1 MIQTLFIK
9 RLGFYMGL
17 SLFVPISFATM
28 QTTPYLAMHV
38 QPKYAKLK
46 VMPYANAHAPK
57 GGILSQ
63 SSLGT
68 FDNLNSMNGKGS
80 STEGV
85 NYLFDSLMDRS
96 LDEPRV
102 MYPLLAEK
110 VSYDPDH
117 LQSVIF
123 YLNPQARF
131 NNGQAVTAE
140 DVKFTFDTYQSK
152 ANLGFQMY
160 LSDLAK
166 TEVLSKH
173 QVKFIFKSKNNVE
186 MPLIVAS
193 LPIYSKLDWRNKDF
207 SRVTLQP
214 IVGSGPYII
223 DRIDA
228 GRSISYKRSP
238 NYWGKDLPVNK
249 GRYNFDRL
257 KYVYYRNLDVSFEGF
272 KSRQFNLYEEK
283 NIRNWVTAYNF
294 PAVKSGWV
302 KQYKARLGTPLDI
315 QSLVFNTRRAP
326 LNDIYLRQA
335 LTYAYDFEWQNKAL
349 FFNQNRRLQSYF
361 DNTDLAAI
369 GRPSTAEL
377 NVLKPHLSQ
386 FNPVMRQG
394 ILADWRYPVSDGSG
408 FNRQNLLTA
417 QQILKNAGYLIRKGQ
432 LYDRTGQAIRIE
444 LLMQQENPQRELMP
458 FVRNLKRLGIQV
470 QLRQVDVPQYME
482 RIRHQDFDMMVL
494 KLPQTLTP
502 GKEQAQFW
510 GSAAADEAG
519 NYNYSG
525 IKHPAIDQM
534 IAKIVA
540 AKTRD
545 EVVLYTRVL
554 DRLLRAGYYQILT
567 YGKPER
573 WFAYWDIYRQPQV
586 KPKLSVGWEYW
597 WVDAEKAK
605 KLDQSMRKSELK

>member
-1 MIQTLFIK
+1 MIRSILYK
-9 RLGFYMGL
+9 KL
-17 SLFVPISFATM
+17 SLFYGLSFFTQIVCAAV

-38 QPKYAKLK
+38 QPKYAKLQ
-46 VMPYANAHAPK
+46 VMPYANPQAPK
-57 GGILSQ
+57 GGVLSQ

-85 NYLFDSLMDRS
+85 NYLFDTLMDRS

-117 LQSVIF
+117 LKYVIF
-123 YLNPQARF
+123 HLNPKARF
-131 NNGQAVTAE
+131 NNGQPLTAE
-140 DVKFTFDTYQSK
+140 DVKFTFDTYQTK
-152 ANLGFQMY
+152 ANLGLQMY
-160 LSDLAK
+160 LSDLAR
-166 TEVLSKH
+166 TQVLSKH
-173 QVKFIFKSKNNVE
+173 RVKFIFKSDNNVE

-193 LPIYSKLDWRNKDF
+193 LPIYSKQDWINRDF

-214 IVGSGPYII
+214 IVGSGPYVI

-238 NYWGKDLPVNK
+238 HYWAKDLAVNK

-272 KSRQFNLYEEK
+272 KSRQFTLYEDK
-283 NIRNWVTAYNF
+283 NIRNWMTAYHF
-294 PAVKSGWV
+294 PAVQSGLI
-302 KQYKARLGTPLDI
+302 KKYKAHLHTPLDI

-326 LNDIYLRQA
+326 LNDIHLRQA

-361 DNTDLAAI
+361 DNTDLAAK

-377 NVLKPHLSQ
+377 SVLKPYMTQL
-386 FNPVMRQG
+386 NPIMRQG
-394 ILADWRYPVSDGSG
+394 VLQDWHYPVSDASG
-408 FNRQNLLTA
+408 FNRRNLLTA
-417 QQILKNAGYLIRKGQ
+417 QKLLKDAGYQIRKNQ
-432 LYDRTGQAIRIE
+432 LYDRQGKLVQIE
-444 LLMQQENPQRELMP
+444 LLMQQENQPRELMP
-458 FVRNLKRLGIQV
+458 FVRNLNRLGIQV
-470 QLRQVDVPQYME
+470 NLRQVDVPQYME
-482 RIRHQDFDMMVL
+482 RIRRHDFDMMVFNM
-494 KLPQTLTP
+494 PQTLTP

-510 GSAAADEAG
+510 GSVAADEAN

-525 IKHPAIDQM
+525 IKNPVIDRM
-534 IAKIVA
+534 IEKIIA
-540 AKTRD
+540 AKSRE

-573 WFAYWDIYRQPQV
+573 WFAYWNIYQQPV
-586 KPKLSVGWEYW
+586 IKPKLSVGWEYW

-605 KLDQSMRKSELK
+605 KLHQSVQKH

>member
-1 MIQTLFIK
+1 MNSLLCTK
-9 RLGFYMGL
+9 RLSLLYGL
-17 SLFVPISFATM
+17 SLFAPLSFAAM

-38 QPKYAKLK
+38 QPKYAQLK
-46 VMPYANAHAPK
+46 AMPYVNPNAPK
-57 GGILSQ
+57 GGMLSQ

-117 LQSVIF
+117 LQTVTF
-123 YLNPQARF
+123 HLNPKARF
-131 NNGQAVTAE
+131 NNGQPLTAE
-140 DVKFTFDTYQSK
+140 DVKFTFDTYQTK

-160 LSDLAK
+160 LSDLAR
-166 TEVLSKH
+166 TEVLSRY
-173 QVKFIFKSKNNVE
+173 QVKFIFKYKNNVE

-193 LPIYSKLDWRNKDF
+193 LPIYSKLDWKNKDF

-214 IVGSGPYII
+214 IVGSGPYMVE
-223 DRIDA
+223 RIDA
-228 GRSISYKRSP
+228 GRSITYKRSP
-238 NYWGKDLPVNK
+238 NYWAKDLPVNK

-283 NIRNWVTAYNF
+283 NIRNWVTSYNF
-294 PAVKSGWV
+294 PAVKSGLV
-302 KQYKARLGTPLDI
+302 KKYKARLATPLDI
-315 QSLVFNTRRAP
+315 QSLVFNIRRAP
-326 LNDIYLRQA
+326 LNDIRLRQA

-349 FFNQNRRLQSYF
+349 FFNQNQRLQSYF
-361 DNTDLAAI
+361 DNTDLAAK
-369 GRPSTAEL
+369 GRPSAAEL
-377 NVLKPHLSQ
+377 NILKPYLAQ
-386 FNPVMRQG
+386 LNPLMRQG
-394 ILADWRYPVSDGSG
+394 VLTDWRYPVSDGSG
-408 FNRQNLLTA
+408 FNRNNLLIA
-417 QQILKNAGYLIRKGQ
+417 QKILKDAGYVIRDGK
-432 LYDRTGQAIRIE
+432 LYDRTGKAIQIE

-470 QLRQVDVPQYME
+470 NLRQVDVPQYME
-482 RIRHQDFDMMVL
+482 RIRRQDFDMMVL

-510 GSAAADEAG
+510 GSAAADESG

-525 IKHPAIDQM
+525 IKNPVIDQM
-534 IAKIVA
+534 IENIVM
-540 AKTRD
+540 AKTRE

-573 WFAYWDIYRQPQV
+573 WFAYWDIYQQPAV

-597 WVDAEKAK
+597 WVDTDKAK
-605 KLDQSMRKSELK
+605 KQEQSIQKH

>member
-1 MIQTLFIK
+1 MTSLLCIK
-9 RLGFYMGL
+9 RLSLCYGL
-17 SLFVPISFATM
+17 SLFAPLSFAAIH
-28 QTTPYLAMHV
+28 TTPYLAMHV
-38 QPKYAKLK
+38 QPKYAQLK
-46 VMPYANAHAPK
+46 AMPYANPNAPK
-57 GGILSQ
+57 GGVLSQ

-117 LQSVIF
+117 LQSIIF
-123 YLNPQARF
+123 HLNPKARF
-131 NNGQAVTAE
+131 NNGQPLTAE
-140 DVKFTFDTYQSK
+140 DVKFTFDTYQTK

-160 LSDLAK
+160 LSDLAR
-166 TEVLSKH
+166 TEVLSRH
-173 QVKFIFKSKNNVE
+173 QVKFIFKSRHNVE

-193 LPIYSKLDWRNKDF
+193 LPIYSKLDWKNKDF
-207 SRVTLQP
+207 SRVTLHP
-214 IVGSGPYII
+214 IVGSGPYMVE
-223 DRIDA
+223 RIDA
-228 GRSISYKRSP
+228 GRSITYKRSP
-238 NYWGKDLPVNK
+238 NYWAKDLAVNK

-257 KYVYYRNLDVSFEGF
+257 KYVYYRNLEVSFEGF

-283 NIRNWVTAYNF
+283 NIRNWVTSYHF
-294 PAVKSGWV
+294 PAAKAGLVK
-302 KQYKARLGTPLDI
+302 KYKARLATPLDI
-315 QSLVFNTRRAP
+315 QSLVFNIRRAP
-326 LNDIYLRQA
+326 LNDIHLRQA

-349 FFNQNRRLQSYF
+349 FFNQNQRLQSYF
-361 DNTDLAAI
+361 DNTDLAAT
-369 GRPSTAEL
+369 GRPSAAEL
-377 NVLKPHLSQ
+377 KVLQPYLAQ
-386 FNPVMRQG
+386 LNPLMQQG
-394 ILADWRYPVSDGSG
+394 VLADWRYPVSDASG
-408 FNRQNLLTA
+408 FNRNNLLIA
-417 QQILKNAGYLIRKGQ
+417 QKLLKAAGYVIRDGK
-432 LYDRTGQAIRIE
+432 LYDRTGKAIQIE

-470 QLRQVDVPQYME
+470 NLRQVDVPQYME
-482 RIRHQDFDMMVL
+482 RIRRQDFDMMVL

-525 IKHPAIDQM
+525 IKNPVIDQM
-534 IAKIVA
+534 IEKIVR
-540 AKTRD
+540 AKTRE

-573 WFAYWDIYRQPQV
+573 WFAYWDIYQQPSV

-597 WVDAEKAK
+597 WVDADQTK
-605 KLDQSMRKSELK
+605 KQGQSIQKH

>member
-1 MIQTLFIK
+1 MNSLLCTK
-9 RLGFYMGL
+9 RLSLLYGL
-17 SLFVPISFATM
+17 SLFAPLSFAAM

-38 QPKYAKLK
+38 QPKYAQLK
-46 VMPYANAHAPK
+46 AMPYANPNALK
-57 GGILSQ
+57 GGMLSQ

-102 MYPLLAEK
+102 MYPLLAEQ

-117 LQSVIF
+117 LQTVTF
-123 YLNPQARF
+123 HLNPKARF
-131 NNGQAVTAE
+131 NNGQPLTAE
-140 DVKFTFDTYQSK
+140 DVKFTFDTYQTK

-160 LSDLAK
+160 LSDLAR
-166 TEVLSKH
+166 TEVLSRY

-193 LPIYSKLDWRNKDF
+193 LPIYSKLDWKNKDF

-214 IVGSGPYII
+214 IVGSGPYMVE
-223 DRIDA
+223 RIDA
-228 GRSISYKRSP
+228 GRSITYKRSP
-238 NYWGKDLPVNK
+238 NYWAKDLPVNK
-249 GRYNFDRL
+249 GRYNFDRV

-283 NIRNWVTAYNF
+283 NIRNWVTSYHF
-294 PAVKSGWV
+294 PAAKAGLVK
-302 KQYKARLGTPLDI
+302 KYKAHLATPLDI
-315 QSLVFNTRRAP
+315 QSLVFNIRRAP
-326 LNDIYLRQA
+326 LNDIRLRQA

-349 FFNQNRRLQSYF
+349 FFNQNQRLQSYF
-361 DNTDLAAI
+361 DNTDLAAK
-369 GRPSTAEL
+369 GRPSAAEL
-377 NVLKPHLSQ
+377 NILKPYLAQ
-386 FNPVMRQG
+386 LNPLMRQG
-394 ILADWRYPVSDGSG
+394 VLTDWRYPVSDGSG
-408 FNRQNLLTA
+408 FNRNNLLIA
-417 QQILKNAGYLIRKGQ
+417 QKILNDAGYVIRDGK
-432 LYDRTGQAIRIE
+432 LYDRTGKAIQIE
-444 LLMQQENPQRELMP
+444 LLMQQDNPQRELMP

-470 QLRQVDVPQYME
+470 NLRQVDVPQYME
-482 RIRHQDFDMMVL
+482 RIRRQDFDMMVL

-510 GSAAADEAG
+510 GSAAADESG

-525 IKHPAIDQM
+525 IKNPVIDQM
-534 IAKIVA
+534 IENIVM
-540 AKTRD
+540 AKTRE

-573 WFAYWDIYRQPQV
+573 WFAYWDIYQQPSV

-597 WVDAEKAK
+597 WVDTDKAK
-605 KLDQSMRKSELK
+605 KQEQSIQKH

>member
-1 MIQTLFIK
+1 MYSLLCIK
-9 RLGFYMGL
+9 RLSLCYGL
-17 SLFVPISFATM
+17 SLFAPHSFAAIH
-28 QTTPYLAMHV
+28 TTPYLAMHV
-38 QPKYAKLK
+38 QPKYAQLK
-46 VMPYANAHAPK
+46 AMPYANPNAPK
-57 GGILSQ
+57 GGVLSQ

-117 LQSVIF
+117 LQSITF
-123 YLNPQARF
+123 HLNPKARF
-131 NNGQAVTAE
+131 NNGQPLTAE
-140 DVKFTFDTYQSK
+140 DVKFTFDTYQTK

-160 LSDLAK
+160 LSDLAR
-166 TEVLSKH
+166 TEVLSGH
-173 QVKFIFKSKNNVE
+173 QVKFIFKSKHNVE

-193 LPIYSKLDWRNKDF
+193 LPIYSKLDWKNKDF
-207 SRVTLQP
+207 SRVTLHP
-214 IVGSGPYII
+214 IVGSGPYMVE
-223 DRIDA
+223 RIDA
-228 GRSISYKRSP
+228 GRSITYKRSP
-238 NYWGKDLPVNK
+238 NYWAKDLPVNK

-257 KYVYYRNLDVSFEGF
+257 KYVYYRNLEVSFEGF

-283 NIRNWVTAYNF
+283 NIRNWVTSYGF
-294 PAVKSGWV
+294 PAAKAGLVK
-302 KQYKARLGTPLDI
+302 KYKARLATPLDI
-315 QSLVFNTRRAP
+315 QSLVFNIRRKP
-326 LNDIYLRQA
+326 LNDIHLRQA

-349 FFNQNRRLQSYF
+349 FFNQNQRLQSYF
-361 DNTDLAAI
+361 DNTDLAAT
-369 GRPSTAEL
+369 GRPSVAEL
-377 NVLKPHLSQ
+377 NILKPYLAQ
-386 FNPVMRQG
+386 LNPLMQQG
-394 ILADWRYPVSDGSG
+394 VLADWRYPVSDASG
-408 FNRQNLLTA
+408 FNRNNLLIA
-417 QQILKNAGYLIRKGQ
+417 QKLLKAAGYVIRDGK
-432 LYDRTGQAIRIE
+432 LYDRTGKAIQIE

-470 QLRQVDVPQYME
+470 NLRQVDVPQYME
-482 RIRHQDFDMMVL
+482 RIRRQDFDMMVL

-525 IKHPAIDQM
+525 IKNPVIDQM
-534 IAKIVA
+534 IEKIVR
-540 AKTRD
+540 AKTRE

-573 WFAYWDIYRQPQV
+573 WFAYWDIYQQPSV

-597 WVDAEKAK
+597 WVDA
-605 KLDQSMRKSELK
+605 DQARKQGQSVQKH

>member
-1 MIQTLFIK
+1 MNSLLCIK
-9 RLGFYMGL
+9 RLSLCYGL
-17 SLFVPISFATM
+17 SLFAPLSFAVIH
-28 QTTPYLAMHV
+28 TTSYLAMHV
-38 QPKYAKLK
+38 QPKYAQLK
-46 VMPYANAHAPK
+46 AMPYANPNAPK
-57 GGILSQ
+57 GGVLSQ

-117 LQSVIF
+117 LQSITF
-123 YLNPQARF
+123 HLNPKARF
-131 NNGQAVTAE
+131 NNGQPLTAE
-140 DVKFTFDTYQSK
+140 DVKFTFDTYQTK

-160 LSDLAK
+160 LSDLAR
-166 TEVLSKH
+166 TEVLSRH
-173 QVKFIFKSKNNVE
+173 QVKFIFKSKHNVE

-193 LPIYSKLDWRNKDF
+193 LPIYSKLDWKNKDF
-207 SRVTLQP
+207 SRVTLHP
-214 IVGSGPYII
+214 IVGSGPYMVE
-223 DRIDA
+223 RIDA
-228 GRSISYKRSP
+228 GRSITYKRSP
-238 NYWGKDLPVNK
+238 NYWAKDLPVNK

-257 KYVYYRNLDVSFEGF
+257 KYVYYRNLEVSFEGF

-283 NIRNWVTAYNF
+283 NIRNWVTSYHF
-294 PAVKSGWV
+294 PAAKAGLVKR
-302 KQYKARLGTPLDI
+302 YKARLATPLDI
-315 QSLVFNTRRAP
+315 QSLVFNIRRKP
-326 LNDIYLRQA
+326 LNDIHLRQA

-349 FFNQNRRLQSYF
+349 FFNQNQRLQSYF
-361 DNTDLAAI
+361 DNTDLAAT
-369 GRPSTAEL
+369 GRPSAAEL
-377 NVLKPHLSQ
+377 KVLQPYLVQ
-386 FNPVMRQG
+386 LNPLMQQG
-394 ILADWRYPVSDGSG
+394 VLADWRYPVSDASG
-408 FNRQNLLTA
+408 FNRNNLLIA
-417 QQILKNAGYLIRKGQ
+417 QKLLKAAGYVIRDGK
-432 LYDRTGQAIRIE
+432 LYDRTGKAIQIE
-444 LLMQQENPQRELMP
+444 LLMQQENPQRELIP

-470 QLRQVDVPQYME
+470 NLRQVDVPQYME
-482 RIRHQDFDMMVL
+482 RIRRQDFDMMVL

-525 IKHPAIDQM
+525 IKNPVIDQM
-534 IAKIVA
+534 IEKIVR
-540 AKTRD
+540 AKTRE

-573 WFAYWDIYRQPQV
+573 WFAYWDIYQQPSV

-597 WVDAEKAK
+597 WVDADQAK
-605 KLDQSMRKSELK
+605 KQGQSVQKH

>member
-1 MIQTLFIK
+1 M
-9 RLGFYMGL
+9 YGL
-17 SLFVPISFATM
+17 SLFAPLSFAAM

-38 QPKYAKLK
+38 QPKYAQLK
-46 VMPYANAHAPK
+46 AMPYANPSAPK
-57 GGILSQ
+57 GGMLSQ

-110 VSYDPDH
+110 VSYDPVH
-117 LQSVIF
+117 LQTVTF
-123 YLNPQARF
+123 HLNPKARF
-131 NNGQAVTAE
+131 NNGQPLTAE
-140 DVKFTFDTYQSK
+140 DVKFTFDTYQTK

-160 LSDLAK
+160 LSDLAR
-166 TEVLSKH
+166 TEVLSRH

-193 LPIYSKLDWRNKDF
+193 LPIYSKLDWKNKDF

-214 IVGSGPYII
+214 IVGSGPYMVE
-223 DRIDA
+223 RIDA
-228 GRSISYKRSP
+228 GRSITYKRSL
-238 NYWGKDLPVNK
+238 NYWAKDLPVNK

-283 NIRNWVTAYNF
+283 NIRNWVTSYHF
-294 PAVKSGWV
+294 PAAKAGLVK
-302 KQYKARLGTPLDI
+302 KYKAHLVTPLDI
-315 QSLVFNTRRAP
+315 QSLVFNIRRAP
-326 LNDIYLRQA
+326 LNDIRLRQA

-349 FFNQNRRLQSYF
+349 FFNQNQRLQSYF
-361 DNTDLAAI
+361 DNTDLAAK
-369 GRPSTAEL
+369 GRPSAAEL
-377 NVLKPHLSQ
+377 NILKPYLAQ
-386 FNPVMRQG
+386 LNPLMRQG
-394 ILADWRYPVSDGSG
+394 VLTDWRYPVSDGSG
-408 FNRQNLLTA
+408 FNRNNLLIA
-417 QQILKNAGYLIRKGQ
+417 QKILKDAGYVIRDGK
-432 LYDRTGQAIRIE
+432 LYDRTGKAIQIE

-470 QLRQVDVPQYME
+470 NLRQVDVPQYME
-482 RIRHQDFDMMVL
+482 RIRRQDFDMMVL

-510 GSAAADEAG
+510 GSAAADESG

-525 IKHPAIDQM
+525 IKNPVIDQM
-534 IAKIVA
+534 IENIVM
-540 AKTRD
+540 AKTRE

-573 WFAYWDIYRQPQV
+573 WFAYWDIYQQPAV

-597 WVDAEKAK
+597 WVDTDKAK
-605 KLDQSMRKSELK
+605 KQEQSIQKH

>member
-1 MIQTLFIK
+1 MTSLLCIK
-9 RLGFYMGL
+9 RLSLCYGL
-17 SLFVPISFATM
+17 SLFAPLSFAAIH
-28 QTTPYLAMHV
+28 TTPYLAMHV
-38 QPKYAKLK
+38 QPKYAQLK
-46 VMPYANAHAPK
+46 AMPYANPNAPK
-57 GGILSQ
+57 GGVLSQ

-117 LQSVIF
+117 LQSITF
-123 YLNPQARF
+123 HLNPKARF
-131 NNGQAVTAE
+131 NNGQPLTAE
-140 DVKFTFDTYQSK
+140 DVKFTFDTYQTK

-160 LSDLAK
+160 LSDLAR
-166 TEVLSKH
+166 TEVLSRH
-173 QVKFIFKSKNNVE
+173 QVKFIFKSKHNVE

-193 LPIYSKLDWRNKDF
+193 LPIYSKQDWKNKDF
-207 SRVTLQP
+207 SRVTLHP
-214 IVGSGPYII
+214 IVGSGPYMLE
-223 DRIDA
+223 RIDA
-228 GRSISYKRSP
+228 GRSITYKRSP
-238 NYWGKDLPVNK
+238 NYWAKDLPVNQ

-257 KYVYYRNLDVSFEGF
+257 KYVYYRNLEVSFEGF

-283 NIRNWVTAYNF
+283 NIRNWVTSYHF
-294 PAVKSGWV
+294 PAAKAGLVK
-302 KQYKARLGTPLDI
+302 KYKARLATPLDI
-315 QSLVFNTRRAP
+315 QSLVFNIRRKP
-326 LNDIYLRQA
+326 LNDIHLRQA

-349 FFNQNRRLQSYF
+349 FFNQNQRLQSYF
-361 DNTDLAAI
+361 DNTDLAAT
-369 GRPSTAEL
+369 GRPSAAEL
-377 NVLKPHLSQ
+377 NILKPYLAQ
-386 FNPVMRQG
+386 LNPLMQQG
-394 ILADWRYPVSDGSG
+394 VLADWRYPVSDASG
-408 FNRQNLLTA
+408 FNRNNLLIA
-417 QQILKNAGYLIRKGQ
+417 QKLLKAAGYVIRDGK
-432 LYDRTGQAIRIE
+432 LYDRTGKAIQIE

-470 QLRQVDVPQYME
+470 NLRQVDVPQYME
-482 RIRHQDFDMMVL
+482 RIRRQDFDMMVL

-525 IKHPAIDQM
+525 IKNPVIDQM
-534 IAKIVA
+534 IEKIVR
-540 AKTRD
+540 AKTRE

-573 WFAYWDIYRQPQV
+573 WFAYWDIYQQPSV

-597 WVDAEKAK
+597 WVDADQAK
-605 KLDQSMRKSELK
+605 QQGLSIQKH

>member
-1 MIQTLFIK
+1 MIHLRLIK
-9 RLGFYMGL
+9 RLSLYAGL
-17 SLFVPISFATM
+17 SLFAQSSFAAM
-28 QTTPYLAMHV
+28 QSTPYLAMHV
-38 QPKYAKLK
+38 QPKYTQLK
-46 VMPYANAHAPK
+46 VMPYANANAPK
-57 GGILSQ
+57 GGTLSQ

-110 VSYDPDH
+110 VSYDPDQ
-117 LQSVIF
+117 LQSVTF
-123 YLNPQARF
+123 HLNPQARF
-131 NNGQAVTAE
+131 NNGQPVTAE
-140 DVKFTFDTYQSK
+140 DVKFTFDTYQTK

-166 TEVLSKH
+166 TEVLAKH
-173 QVKFIFKSKNNVE
+173 QIKFIFKSKNNVE

-193 LPIYSKLDWRNKDF
+193 LPIYSKLDWKNKDF
-207 SRVTLQP
+207 GRVTLQP
-214 IVGSGPYII
+214 IAGSGPYVVE
-223 DRIDA
+223 RIDA
-228 GRSISYKRSP
+228 GRSITYKRSP

-294 PAVKSGWV
+294 PAAKSGLV
-302 KQYKARLGTPLDI
+302 KKYKAQLGTPLDI
-315 QSLVFNTRRAP
+315 QSLVFNIRRAP

-361 DNTDLAAI
+361 DNTDLAAT

-377 NVLKPHLSQ
+377 NVLKPYLAQ

-394 ILADWRYPVSDGSG
+394 VLADWRYPVSDGSG

-417 QQILKNAGYLIRKGQ
+417 QHILKDAGYLIRNGQ
-432 LYDRTGQAIRIE
+432 LYDRTGKAIRIE

-525 IKHPAIDQM
+525 IKNPVIDQM

-540 AKTRD
+540 AKTRE

-573 WFAYWDIYRQPQV
+573 WFAYWDIYRQPSV

-597 WVDAEKAK
+597 WVDTDKAK
-605 KLDQSMRKSELK
+605 KQEQSIQKH

>member
-1 MIQTLFIK
+1 MNSLLCTK
-9 RLGFYMGL
+9 RLSLFYGL
-17 SLFVPISFATM
+17 SLFAPLSFAAM

-38 QPKYAKLK
+38 QPKYAQLK
-46 VMPYANAHAPK
+46 AMPYANPNAPE
-57 GGILSQ
+57 GGMLSQ

-110 VSYDPDH
+110 VSYDPVH
-117 LQSVIF
+117 LQTVTF
-123 YLNPQARF
+123 HLNPKARF
-131 NNGQAVTAE
+131 NNGQPLTAE
-140 DVKFTFDTYQSK
+140 DVKFTFDTYQTK

-160 LSDLAK
+160 LSDLAR
-166 TEVLSKH
+166 TEVLSRH

-193 LPIYSKLDWRNKDF
+193 LPIYSKLDWKNKDF

-214 IVGSGPYII
+214 IVGSGPYLVE
-223 DRIDA
+223 RIDA
-228 GRSISYKRSP
+228 GRSITYKRSP
-238 NYWGKDLPVNK
+238 NYWAKDLPVNK

-283 NIRNWVTAYNF
+283 NIRNWVTSYHF
-294 PAVKSGWV
+294 PAAKAGLVK
-302 KQYKARLGTPLDI
+302 KYKARLATPLDI
-315 QSLVFNTRRAP
+315 QSLVFNIRRAP
-326 LNDIYLRQA
+326 LNDIRLRQA

-349 FFNQNRRLQSYF
+349 FFNQNQRLQSYF
-361 DNTDLAAI
+361 DNTDLAAT
-369 GRPSTAEL
+369 GRPSAAEL
-377 NVLKPHLSQ
+377 NILKPYLAQ
-386 FNPVMRQG
+386 LNPLMRQG
-394 ILADWRYPVSDGSG
+394 VLNDWRYPVSDGSG
-408 FNRQNLLTA
+408 FNRNNLLMA
-417 QQILKNAGYLIRKGQ
+417 QKILKDVGYVIRDGK
-432 LYDRTGQAIRIE
+432 LYDRTGKAIQIE

-470 QLRQVDVPQYME
+470 NLRQVDVPQYME
-482 RIRHQDFDMMVL
+482 RIRRQDFDMMVL

-510 GSAAADEAG
+510 GSAAADESG

-525 IKHPAIDQM
+525 IKNPVIDQM
-534 IAKIVA
+534 IENIVM
-540 AKTRD
+540 AKTRE

-573 WFAYWDIYRQPQV
+573 WFAYWDIYQQPSV

-597 WVDAEKAK
+597 WVDTDKAK
-605 KLDQSMRKSELK
+605 KQEQSIQKH

>member
-1 MIQTLFIK
+1 MNSLLCIK
-9 RLGFYMGL
+9 RLSLCYGL
-17 SLFVPISFATM
+17 SLFAPLSFAVIH
-28 QTTPYLAMHV
+28 TTPYLAMHV
-38 QPKYAKLK
+38 QPKYAQLK
-46 VMPYANAHAPK
+46 AMPYANPNAPK
-57 GGILSQ
+57 GGVLSQ

-117 LQSVIF
+117 LQSITF
-123 YLNPQARF
+123 HLNPKARF
-131 NNGQAVTAE
+131 NNGQPLTAE
-140 DVKFTFDTYQSK
+140 DVKFTFDIYQTK

-160 LSDLAK
+160 LSDLAR
-166 TEVLSKH
+166 TEVLSRH
-173 QVKFIFKSKNNVE
+173 QVKFIFKSKHNVE
-186 MPLIVAS
+186 MPLVVAS
-193 LPIYSKLDWRNKDF
+193 LPIYSKLDWKNKDF
-207 SRVTLQP
+207 SRVTLHP
-214 IVGSGPYII
+214 IVGSGPYMLE
-223 DRIDA
+223 RIDA
-228 GRSISYKRSP
+228 GRSITYKRSP
-238 NYWGKDLPVNK
+238 NYWAKDLPVNK

-257 KYVYYRNLDVSFEGF
+257 KYVYYRNLEVSFEGF

-283 NIRNWVTAYNF
+283 NIRNWVTSYHF
-294 PAVKSGWV
+294 PAAKAGLVK
-302 KQYKARLGTPLDI
+302 KYKARLATPLDI
-315 QSLVFNTRRAP
+315 QSLVFNIRRKP
-326 LNDIYLRQA
+326 LNDIHLRQA

-349 FFNQNRRLQSYF
+349 FFNQNQRLQSYF
-361 DNTDLAAI
+361 DNTDLAAT
-369 GRPSTAEL
+369 GYPSVAEL
-377 NVLKPHLSQ
+377 KVLQPYLAQ
-386 FNPVMRQG
+386 LNPLMQQG
-394 ILADWRYPVSDGSG
+394 VLADWRYPVSDASG
-408 FNRQNLLTA
+408 FNRNNLLIA
-417 QQILKNAGYLIRKGQ
+417 QKLLKAAGYVIRDGK
-432 LYDRTGQAIRIE
+432 LYDRTGKAIQIE

-470 QLRQVDVPQYME
+470 NLRQVDVPQYME
-482 RIRHQDFDMMVL
+482 RIRRQDFDMMVL

-525 IKHPAIDQM
+525 IKNPVIDQM
-534 IAKIVA
+534 IEKIVR
-540 AKTRD
+540 AKTRE

-573 WFAYWDIYRQPQV
+573 WSAYWDIYQQPSV

-597 WVDAEKAK
+597 WVDADQAK
-605 KLDQSMRKSELK
+605 KQGQSVQKH

>member
-1 MIQTLFIK
+1 MTSLLCTK
-9 RLGFYMGL
+9 RLSLCYGL
-17 SLFVPISFATM
+17 SLFAPLSFAAIH
-28 QTTPYLAMHV
+28 TTPYLAMHV
-38 QPKYAKLK
+38 QPKYAQLK
-46 VMPYANAHAPK
+46 AMPYANPNAPK
-57 GGILSQ
+57 GGVLSQ

-102 MYPLLAEK
+102 MYPLLAEQ

-117 LQSVIF
+117 LQSITF
-123 YLNPQARF
+123 HLNPKARF
-131 NNGQAVTAE
+131 NNGQPLTAE
-140 DVKFTFDTYQSK
+140 DVKFTFDTYQTK

-160 LSDLAK
+160 LSDLAR
-166 TEVLSKH
+166 TEVLSRH
-173 QVKFIFKSKNNVE
+173 QVKFISKSKHNVE

-193 LPIYSKLDWRNKDF
+193 LPIYSRLDWKNKDF
-207 SRVTLQP
+207 SRVTLHP
-214 IVGSGPYII
+214 IVGSGPYMVE
-223 DRIDA
+223 RIDA
-228 GRSISYKRSP
+228 GRSITYKRNP
-238 NYWGKDLPVNK
+238 NYWAKDLPVNQ

-257 KYVYYRNLDVSFEGF
+257 KYVYYRNLEVSFEGF

-283 NIRNWVTAYNF
+283 NIRNWVTSYHF
-294 PAVKSGWV
+294 PAAKAGLVK
-302 KQYKARLGTPLDI
+302 KYKVRLATPLDI
-315 QSLVFNTRRAP
+315 QSLVFNIRRKP
-326 LNDIYLRQA
+326 LNDIHLRQA

-349 FFNQNRRLQSYF
+349 FFNQNQRLQSYF
-361 DNTDLAAI
+361 DNTDLAAT
-369 GRPSTAEL
+369 GRPSAAEL
-377 NVLKPHLSQ
+377 NILKSYLAQ
-386 FNPVMRQG
+386 LNPLMQQG
-394 ILADWRYPVSDGSG
+394 VLADWRYPVSDASG
-408 FNRQNLLTA
+408 FNRKNLLIA
-417 QQILKNAGYLIRKGQ
+417 QKLLKAGGYVIRDGK
-432 LYDRTGQAIRIE
+432 LYDRTGKAIQIE

-470 QLRQVDVPQYME
+470 NLRQVDVPQYME
-482 RIRHQDFDMMVL
+482 RIRRQDFDMMVL

-525 IKHPAIDQM
+525 IKNPVIDQM
-534 IAKIVA
+534 IEKIVR
-540 AKTRD
+540 AKTRE

-573 WFAYWDIYRQPQV
+573 WFAYWDIYQQPSV

-597 WVDAEKAK
+597 WVDAEKA
-605 KLDQSMRKSELK
+605 RKQGLSIQKH

>member
-1 MIQTLFIK
+1 MIHLRLIK
-9 RLGFYMGL
+9 RLSLYAGL
-17 SLFVPISFATM
+17 SLFAQSSFAAM

-38 QPKYAKLK
+38 QPKYAQLK
-46 VMPYANAHAPK
+46 VMPYANANAPK
-57 GGILSQ
+57 GGTLSQ

-110 VSYDPDH
+110 VSYDPDQ
-117 LQSVIF
+117 LQSVTF
-123 YLNPQARF
+123 HLNPQARF
-131 NNGQAVTAE
+131 NNGQPVTAE
-140 DVKFTFDTYQSK
+140 DVKFTFDTYQTK

-173 QVKFIFKSKNNVE
+173 QIKFIFKSKNNVE

-193 LPIYSKLDWRNKDF
+193 LPIYSKLDWKNKDF
-207 SRVTLQP
+207 GHVTLQP
-214 IVGSGPYII
+214 IVGSGPYVV

-228 GRSISYKRSP
+228 GRSITYKRSP

-294 PAVKSGWV
+294 PAAKSGLV
-302 KQYKARLGTPLDI
+302 KKYQAQLGTPLDI
-315 QSLVFNTRRAP
+315 QSLVFNIRRAP

-361 DNTDLAAI
+361 DNTDLAAT
-369 GRPSTAEL
+369 GRPSAAEL
-377 NVLKPHLSQ
+377 NLLKPYLAQ

-394 ILADWRYPVSDGSG
+394 VLADWRYPVSDGSG
-408 FNRQNLLTA
+408 FNRQNLLNA
-417 QQILKNAGYLIRKGQ
+417 QQILKDAGYLIRNGQ
-432 LYDRTGQAIRIE
+432 LYDRTGKAIRIE

-510 GSAAADEAG
+510 GSTAADEAG

-525 IKHPAIDQM
+525 IKNPAIDQM

-540 AKTRD
+540 AKTRE

-573 WFAYWDIYRQPQV
+573 WFAYWDIYQQPSV

-597 WVDAEKAK
+597 WVDTDKAK
-605 KLDQSMRKSELK
+605 KLDQSVQKH

>member
-1 MIQTLFIK
+1 MNSLLCIK
-9 RLGFYMGL
+9 RLSLCYGL
-17 SLFVPISFATM
+17 SLFAPLSFAAIH
-28 QTTPYLAMHV
+28 TTPYLAMHV
-38 QPKYAKLK
+38 QPKYAQLK
-46 VMPYANAHAPK
+46 AMPYANPNAPK
-57 GGILSQ
+57 GGVLSQ

-117 LQSVIF
+117 LQSITF
-123 YLNPQARF
+123 HLNPKARF
-131 NNGQAVTAE
+131 NNGQPLTAE
-140 DVKFTFDTYQSK
+140 DVKFTFDTYQTK

-160 LSDLAK
+160 LSDLAR
-166 TEVLSKH
+166 TEVLSRH
-173 QVKFIFKSKNNVE
+173 QVKFIFKSRHNVE

-193 LPIYSKLDWRNKDF
+193 LPIYSKLDWKNKDF
-207 SRVTLQP
+207 SRVTLHP
-214 IVGSGPYII
+214 IVGSGPYMVE
-223 DRIDA
+223 RIDA
-228 GRSISYKRSP
+228 GRSITYKRNP
-238 NYWGKDLPVNK
+238 NYWAKDLAVNK

-257 KYVYYRNLDVSFEGF
+257 KYVYYRNLEVSFEGF

-283 NIRNWVTAYNF
+283 NIRNWVTSYDF
-294 PAVKSGWV
+294 PAAKAGLVK
-302 KQYKARLGTPLDI
+302 KYKARLATPLDI
-315 QSLVFNTRRAP
+315 QSLVFNIRRAP
-326 LNDIYLRQA
+326 LNDIHLRQA

-349 FFNQNRRLQSYF
+349 FFNQNQRLQSYF
-361 DNTDLAAI
+361 DNTDLAATD
-369 GRPSTAEL
+369 RPSAAEL
-377 NVLKPHLSQ
+377 KVLQPYLAQ
-386 FNPVMRQG
+386 LNPLMQQG
-394 ILADWRYPVSDGSG
+394 LLADWHYPVSDASG
-408 FNRQNLLTA
+408 FNRNNLLIA
-417 QQILKNAGYLIRKGQ
+417 QKLLKAAGYVIRDGK
-432 LYDRTGQAIRIE
+432 LYDRTGKAIQIE

-470 QLRQVDVPQYME
+470 NLRQVDVPQYME
-482 RIRHQDFDMMVL
+482 RIRRQDFDMMVL

-525 IKHPAIDQM
+525 IKNPVIDQM
-534 IAKIVA
+534 IEKIVR
-540 AKTRD
+540 AKTRE

-573 WFAYWDIYRQPQV
+573 WFAYWDIYQQPSV

-597 WVDAEKAK
+597 WVDADQAK
-605 KLDQSMRKSELK
+605 KQGQSVQKH

>member
-1 MIQTLFIK
+1 MNSLLCIK
-9 RLGFYMGL
+9 RLSLCYGL
-17 SLFVPISFATM
+17 SLFAPLSFGAIH
-28 QTTPYLAMHV
+28 TTPYLAMHV
-38 QPKYAKLK
+38 QPKYAQLK
-46 VMPYANAHAPK
+46 TMPYANPNAPK
-57 GGILSQ
+57 GGVLSQ

-102 MYPLLAEK
+102 MYPLLAEQ

-117 LQSVIF
+117 LQSITF
-123 YLNPQARF
+123 HLNPKARF
-131 NNGQAVTAE
+131 NNGQPLTAE
-140 DVKFTFDTYQSK
+140 DVKFTFDTYQTK

-160 LSDLAK
+160 LSDLAR
-166 TEVLSKH
+166 TEVLSRH
-173 QVKFIFKSKNNVE
+173 QVKFIFKSKHNVE

-193 LPIYSKLDWRNKDF
+193 LPIYSKLDWKNKDF
-207 SRVTLQP
+207 SRVTLHP
-214 IVGSGPYII
+214 IVGSGPYMVE
-223 DRIDA
+223 RIDA
-228 GRSISYKRSP
+228 GRSITYKRSP
-238 NYWGKDLPVNK
+238 NYWAKDLPVNK

-257 KYVYYRNLDVSFEGF
+257 KYVYYRNLEVSFEGF

-283 NIRNWVTAYNF
+283 NIRNWVTSYHF
-294 PAVKSGWV
+294 PAAKAGLVK
-302 KQYKARLGTPLDI
+302 KYKARLATPLDI
-315 QSLVFNTRRAP
+315 QSLVFNIRRKP
-326 LNDIYLRQA
+326 LNDIHLRQA

-349 FFNQNRRLQSYF
+349 FFNQNQRLQSYF
-361 DNTDLAAI
+361 DNTDLAAT
-369 GRPSTAEL
+369 GLPSAAEL
-377 NVLKPHLSQ
+377 NILKPYLAQ
-386 FNPVMRQG
+386 LNPLMQQG
-394 ILADWRYPVSDGSG
+394 VLADWRYPISDASG
-408 FNRQNLLTA
+408 FNRNNLLIA
-417 QQILKNAGYLIRKGQ
+417 QKLLKAAGYVIRDGK
-432 LYDRTGQAIRIE
+432 LYDRTGKAIQIE

-470 QLRQVDVPQYME
+470 NLRQVDVPQYME
-482 RIRHQDFDMMVL
+482 RIRRQDFDMMVL

-525 IKHPAIDQM
+525 IKNPVIDQM
-534 IAKIVA
+534 IEKIVR
-540 AKTRD
+540 AKTRE

-573 WFAYWDIYRQPQV
+573 WFAYWDIYQQPSV

-597 WVDAEKAK
+597 WVDADQAK
-605 KLDQSMRKSELK
+605 KQGQSVQKY

>member
-1 MIQTLFIK
+1 MNLLLCIK
-9 RLGFYMGL
+9 RLSLWYGL
-17 SLFVPISFATM
+17 SLFTPLSFAAIH
-28 QTTPYLAMHV
+28 TTPYLAMHV
-38 QPKYAKLK
+38 QPKYAQLK
-46 VMPYANAHAPK
+46 AMPYANPNAPK
-57 GGILSQ
+57 GGVLSQ

-117 LQSVIF
+117 LQSITF
-123 YLNPQARF
+123 HLNPKARF
-131 NNGQAVTAE
+131 NNGQPLTAE
-140 DVKFTFDTYQSK
+140 DVKFTFDTYQTK

-160 LSDLAK
+160 LSDLAR
-166 TEVLSKH
+166 TEVLSRH
-173 QVKFIFKSKNNVE
+173 QVKFIFKSKHNVE

-193 LPIYSKLDWRNKDF
+193 LPIYSKQDWKNKDF

-214 IVGSGPYII
+214 IVGSGPYMVE
-223 DRIDA
+223 RIDA
-228 GRSISYKRSP
+228 GRSITYKRSP
-238 NYWGKDLPVNK
+238 NYWAKDLPVNQ

-257 KYVYYRNLDVSFEGF
+257 KYVYYRNLEVSFEGF

-283 NIRNWVTAYNF
+283 NIRNWVTSYHF
-294 PAVKSGWV
+294 PAAKAGLVK
-302 KQYKARLGTPLDI
+302 KYKARLATPLDI
-315 QSLVFNTRRAP
+315 QSLVFNIRRAP
-326 LNDIYLRQA
+326 LNDIHLRQA

-349 FFNQNRRLQSYF
+349 FFNQNQRLQSYF
-361 DNTDLAAI
+361 DNTDLAAT
-369 GRPSTAEL
+369 GRPSAAEL
-377 NVLKPHLSQ
+377 KVLQPYLAQ
-386 FNPVMRQG
+386 LNPLMQQG
-394 ILADWRYPVSDGSG
+394 VLADWRYPVSDASG
-408 FNRQNLLTA
+408 FNRNNLLIA
-417 QQILKNAGYLIRKGQ
+417 QKLLKAAGYVIRDGK
-432 LYDRTGQAIRIE
+432 LYDRTDKAIQIE

-470 QLRQVDVPQYME
+470 NLRQVDVPQYME
-482 RIRHQDFDMMVL
+482 RIRRQDFDMMVL

-525 IKHPAIDQM
+525 IKNPVIDQM
-534 IAKIVA
+534 IEKIVR
-540 AKTRD
+540 AKTRE

-573 WFAYWDIYRQPQV
+573 WFAYWDIYQQPSV

-597 WVDAEKAK
+597 WVDADQAK
-605 KLDQSMRKSELK
+605 KQGLSVQKH

>member
-1 MIQTLFIK
+1 
-9 RLGFYMGL
+9 
-17 SLFVPISFATM
+17 
-28 QTTPYLAMHV
+28 MHV
-38 QPKYAKLK
+38 QPKYAQLK
-46 VMPYANAHAPK
+46 AMPYANPNAPK
-57 GGILSQ
+57 GGVLSQ

-117 LQSVIF
+117 LQSITF
-123 YLNPQARF
+123 HLNPKARF
-131 NNGQAVTAE
+131 NNGQPLTAE
-140 DVKFTFDTYQSK
+140 DVKFTFDTYQTK

-160 LSDLAK
+160 LSDLAR
-166 TEVLSKH
+166 TEVLSRH
-173 QVKFIFKSKNNVE
+173 QVKFIFKSKHNVE

-193 LPIYSKLDWRNKDF
+193 LPIYSKLDWKNKDF
-207 SRVTLQP
+207 SRVTLHP
-214 IVGSGPYII
+214 IVGSGPYMLE
-223 DRIDA
+223 RIDA
-228 GRSISYKRSP
+228 GRSITYKRSP
-238 NYWGKDLPVNK
+238 DYWAKDLAVNK

-257 KYVYYRNLDVSFEGF
+257 KYVYYRNLEVSFEGF

-283 NIRNWVTAYNF
+283 NIRNWVTSYHF
-294 PAVKSGWV
+294 PAAKAGLVK
-302 KQYKARLGTPLDI
+302 KYKARLATPLDI
-315 QSLVFNTRRAP
+315 QSLVFNIRRAP
-326 LNDIYLRQA
+326 LNDIHLRQA

-349 FFNQNRRLQSYF
+349 FFNQNQRLQSYF
-361 DNTDLAAI
+361 DNTDLAAT
-369 GRPSTAEL
+369 GRPSAAEL
-377 NVLKPHLSQ
+377 NILKPYLAQ
-386 FNPVMRQG
+386 LNPLMQQG
-394 ILADWRYPVSDGSG
+394 VLADWRYPVSDASG
-408 FNRQNLLTA
+408 FNRNNLLIA
-417 QQILKNAGYLIRKGQ
+417 QKLLKAAGYVIRDGK
-432 LYDRTGQAIRIE
+432 LYDRTGKAIQIE

-470 QLRQVDVPQYME
+470 NLRQVDVPQYME
-482 RIRHQDFDMMVL
+482 RIRRQDFDMMVL

-525 IKHPAIDQM
+525 IKNPVIDQM
-534 IAKIVA
+534 IEKIVR
-540 AKTRD
+540 AKTRE

-573 WFAYWDIYRQPQV
+573 WFAYWDIYQQPSV

-597 WVDAEKAK
+597 WVDADQAK
-605 KLDQSMRKSELK
+605 KLGQSVQKH

>member
-1 MIQTLFIK
+1 M
-9 RLGFYMGL
+9 YGL
-17 SLFVPISFATM
+17 SLFAPLSFAAM

-38 QPKYAKLK
+38 QPKYAQLK
-46 VMPYANAHAPK
+46 AMPYANPNALK
-57 GGILSQ
+57 GGMLSQ

-102 MYPLLAEK
+102 MYPLLAEQ

-117 LQSVIF
+117 LQTVTF
-123 YLNPQARF
+123 HLNPKARF
-131 NNGQAVTAE
+131 NNGQPLTAE
-140 DVKFTFDTYQSK
+140 DVKFTFDTYQTK

-160 LSDLAK
+160 LSDLAR
-166 TEVLSKH
+166 TEVLSRY

-193 LPIYSKLDWRNKDF
+193 LPIYSKLDWKNKDF

-214 IVGSGPYII
+214 IVGSGPYMVE
-223 DRIDA
+223 RIDA
-228 GRSISYKRSP
+228 GRSITYKRSP
-238 NYWGKDLPVNK
+238 NYWAKDLPVNK
-249 GRYNFDRL
+249 GRYNFDRV

-283 NIRNWVTAYNF
+283 NIRNWVTSYHF
-294 PAVKSGWV
+294 PAAKAGLVK
-302 KQYKARLGTPLDI
+302 KYKAHLATPLDI
-315 QSLVFNTRRAP
+315 QSLVFNIRRAP
-326 LNDIYLRQA
+326 LNDIRLRQA

-349 FFNQNRRLQSYF
+349 FFNQNQRLQSYF
-361 DNTDLAAI
+361 DNTDLAAK
-369 GRPSTAEL
+369 GRPSAAEL
-377 NVLKPHLSQ
+377 NILKPYLAQ
-386 FNPVMRQG
+386 LNPLMRQG
-394 ILADWRYPVSDGSG
+394 VLTDWRYPVSDGSG
-408 FNRQNLLTA
+408 FNRNNLLIA
-417 QQILKNAGYLIRKGQ
+417 QKILNDAGYVIRDGK
-432 LYDRTGQAIRIE
+432 LYDRTGKAIQIE
-444 LLMQQENPQRELMP
+444 LLMQQDNPQRELMP

-470 QLRQVDVPQYME
+470 NLRQVDVPQYME
-482 RIRHQDFDMMVL
+482 RIRRQDFDMMVL

-510 GSAAADEAG
+510 GSAAADESG

-525 IKHPAIDQM
+525 IKNPVIDQM
-534 IAKIVA
+534 IENIVM
-540 AKTRD
+540 AKTRE

-573 WFAYWDIYRQPQV
+573 WFAYWDIYQQPSV

-597 WVDAEKAK
+597 WVDTDKAK
-605 KLDQSMRKSELK
+605 KQEQSIQKH

>member
-1 MIQTLFIK
+1 MNSLLCIK
-9 RLGFYMGL
+9 RLSLCYGL
-17 SLFVPISFATM
+17 SLFAPLSFGAIH
-28 QTTPYLAMHV
+28 TTPYLAMHV
-38 QPKYAKLK
+38 QPKYAHLK
-46 VMPYANAHAPK
+46 AMPYANPNAPK
-57 GGILSQ
+57 GGVLSQ

-117 LQSVIF
+117 LQSITF
-123 YLNPQARF
+123 HLNPKARF
-131 NNGQAVTAE
+131 NNGQPLTAE

-160 LSDLAK
+160 LSDLAR
-166 TEVLSKH
+166 TEVLSRH
-173 QVKFIFKSKNNVE
+173 QVKFIFKSKHNVE

-193 LPIYSKLDWRNKDF
+193 LPIYSQLDWKNKDF
-207 SRVTLQP
+207 SRVTLHP
-214 IVGSGPYII
+214 IVGSGPYMVE
-223 DRIDA
+223 RIDA
-228 GRSISYKRSP
+228 GRSITYKRSP
-238 NYWGKDLPVNK
+238 NYWAKDLPVNK

-257 KYVYYRNLDVSFEGF
+257 KYVYYRNLEVSFEGF

-283 NIRNWVTAYNF
+283 NIRNWVTSYHF
-294 PAVKSGWV
+294 PAAKAGLVK
-302 KQYKARLGTPLDI
+302 KYKARLATPLDI
-315 QSLVFNTRRAP
+315 QSLVFNIRRKP
-326 LNDIYLRQA
+326 LNDIHLRQA

-349 FFNQNRRLQSYF
+349 FFNQNQRLQSYF
-361 DNTDLAAI
+361 DNTDLAAT
-369 GRPSTAEL
+369 GRPSAAEL
-377 NVLKPHLSQ
+377 KVLQPYLAQ
-386 FNPVMRQG
+386 LNPLMQQG
-394 ILADWRYPVSDGSG
+394 VLADWRYPVSDASG
-408 FNRQNLLTA
+408 FNRNNLLIA
-417 QQILKNAGYLIRKGQ
+417 QKLLKAAGYVIRDGK
-432 LYDRTGQAIRIE
+432 LYDRTGKAIQIE

-470 QLRQVDVPQYME
+470 NLRQVDVPQYME
-482 RIRHQDFDMMVL
+482 RIRRQDFDMMVL

-525 IKHPAIDQM
+525 IKNPVIDQM
-534 IAKIVA
+534 IEKIVR
-540 AKTRD
+540 AKTRE

-573 WFAYWDIYRQPQV
+573 WFAYWDIYQQPSV

-597 WVDAEKAK
+597 WVDADQAK
-605 KLDQSMRKSELK
+605 KQGQSVQKH

>member
-1 MIQTLFIK
+1 MNSLLCIK
-9 RLGFYMGL
+9 RLSLCYGL
-17 SLFVPISFATM
+17 SLFAPLSFAVIH
-28 QTTPYLAMHV
+28 TTSYLAMHV
-38 QPKYAKLK
+38 QPKYAQLK
-46 VMPYANAHAPK
+46 AMPYANPNAPK
-57 GGILSQ
+57 GGVLSQ

-117 LQSVIF
+117 LQSITF
-123 YLNPQARF
+123 HLNPKARF
-131 NNGQAVTAE
+131 NNGQPLTAE

-160 LSDLAK
+160 LSDLAR
-166 TEVLSKH
+166 TEVLSRH
-173 QVKFIFKSKNNVE
+173 QVKFIFKSRHNVE

-193 LPIYSKLDWRNKDF
+193 LPIYSKLDWKNKDF
-207 SRVTLQP
+207 SRVTLHP
-214 IVGSGPYII
+214 IVGSGPYMVE
-223 DRIDA
+223 RIDA
-228 GRSISYKRSP
+228 GRSITYKRSP
-238 NYWGKDLPVNK
+238 NYWAKDLPVNK

-257 KYVYYRNLDVSFEGF
+257 KYVYYRNLEVSFEGF

-283 NIRNWVTAYNF
+283 NIRNWVTSYHF
-294 PAVKSGWV
+294 PAAKAGLVKR
-302 KQYKARLGTPLDI
+302 YKARLATPLDI
-315 QSLVFNTRRAP
+315 QSLVFNIRRKP
-326 LNDIYLRQA
+326 LNDIHLRQA

-349 FFNQNRRLQSYF
+349 FFNQNQRLQSYF
-361 DNTDLAAI
+361 DNTDLAAT
-369 GRPSTAEL
+369 GRPSAAEL
-377 NVLKPHLSQ
+377 KVLQPYLVQ
-386 FNPVMRQG
+386 LNPLMQQG
-394 ILADWRYPVSDGSG
+394 VLADWRYPVSDASG
-408 FNRQNLLTA
+408 FNRNNLLIA
-417 QQILKNAGYLIRKGQ
+417 QKLLKAAGYVIRDGK
-432 LYDRTGQAIRIE
+432 LYDRTGKAIQIE

-470 QLRQVDVPQYME
+470 NLRQVDVPQYME
-482 RIRHQDFDMMVL
+482 RIRRQDFDMMVL

-525 IKHPAIDQM
+525 IKNPVIDQM
-534 IAKIVA
+534 IEKIVR
-540 AKTRD
+540 AKTRE

-573 WFAYWDIYRQPQV
+573 WFAYWDIYQQPSV

-597 WVDAEKAK
+597 WVDADQAK
-605 KLDQSMRKSELK
+605 KQGQSVQKH

>member
-1 MIQTLFIK
+1 MNLLLCIK
-9 RLGFYMGL
+9 RLSLCYGL
-17 SLFVPISFATM
+17 SLFAPLSFAAIH
-28 QTTPYLAMHV
+28 TTPYLAMHV
-38 QPKYAKLK
+38 QPKYAQLK
-46 VMPYANAHAPK
+46 AMPYANPNAPK
-57 GGILSQ
+57 GGVLSQ

-117 LQSVIF
+117 LQSITF
-123 YLNPQARF
+123 HLNPKARF
-131 NNGQAVTAE
+131 NNGQPLTAE
-140 DVKFTFDTYQSK
+140 DVKFTFDTYQTK

-160 LSDLAK
+160 LSDLAR
-166 TEVLSKH
+166 TEVLSRH
-173 QVKFIFKSKNNVE
+173 QVKFIFKSKYNVE

-193 LPIYSKLDWRNKDF
+193 LPIYSKLDWKNKDF
-207 SRVTLQP
+207 SRVTLHP
-214 IVGSGPYII
+214 IVGSGPYIVE
-223 DRIDA
+223 RIDA
-228 GRSISYKRSP
+228 GRSITYKRSP
-238 NYWGKDLPVNK
+238 NYWAKDLAVNK

-257 KYVYYRNLDVSFEGF
+257 KYVYYRNLEVSFEGF

-283 NIRNWVTAYNF
+283 NIRNWVTSYHF
-294 PAVKSGWV
+294 PAAKAGLVK
-302 KQYKARLGTPLDI
+302 KYKVRLATPLDI
-315 QSLVFNTRRAP
+315 QSLVFNIRRKP
-326 LNDIYLRQA
+326 LNDIHLRQA

-349 FFNQNRRLQSYF
+349 FFNQNQRLQSYF
-361 DNTDLAAI
+361 DNTDLAAT
-369 GRPSTAEL
+369 GRPSVAEL
-377 NVLKPHLSQ
+377 NILKPYLAQ
-386 FNPVMRQG
+386 LNPLMQQG
-394 ILADWRYPVSDGSG
+394 VLADWRYPVSDASG
-408 FNRQNLLTA
+408 FNRNNLLIA
-417 QQILKNAGYLIRKGQ
+417 QKLLKAAGYVIRDGK
-432 LYDRTGQAIRIE
+432 LYDRTGKAIQIE

-458 FVRNLKRLGIQV
+458 FVRNLKKLGIQV
-470 QLRQVDVPQYME
+470 NLRQVDVPQYME
-482 RIRHQDFDMMVL
+482 RIRRQDFDMMVL

-525 IKHPAIDQM
+525 IKNPVIDKM
-534 IAKIVA
+534 IEKIVR
-540 AKTRD
+540 AKTRE

-573 WFAYWDIYRQPQV
+573 WFAYWDIYQQPSV

-597 WVDAEKAK
+597 WVDADQAK
-605 KLDQSMRKSELK
+605 KQGQSVQKH

>member
-1 MIQTLFIK
+1 MHALLCTK
-9 RLGFYMGL
+9 RLSLFYGL
-17 SLFVPISFATM
+17 SLFAPVSFAAM
-28 QTTPYLAMHV
+28 QTTAYLAMHV
-38 QPKYAKLK
+38 QPKYAQFKA
-46 VMPYANAHAPK
+46 MPYANPNAPK
-57 GGILSQ
+57 GGMLSQ

-102 MYPLLAEK
+102 MYPLLAER

-117 LQSVIF
+117 LQAVTF
-123 YLNPQARF
+123 HLNPKARF
-131 NNGQAVTAE
+131 NNGLPLTAD

-160 LSDLAK
+160 LSDLAR
-166 TEVLSKH
+166 TEVLSRH

-193 LPIYSKLDWRNKDF
+193 LPIYSRQDWKNKDF

-214 IVGSGPYII
+214 IVGSGPYVVEH
-223 DRIDA
+223 IDA
-228 GRSISYKRSP
+228 GRSITYKRSP
-238 NYWGKDLPVNK
+238 DYWAKHLPVNQ

-257 KYVYYRNLDVSFEGF
+257 KYVYYRNLEVSFEGF
-272 KSRQFNLYEEK
+272 KARQFNLYEEK
-283 NIRNWVTAYNF
+283 NIRNWMTSYNF
-294 PAVKSGWV
+294 PAVQSGQV
-302 KQYKARLGTPLDI
+302 KKYKARLGTPLDI
-315 QSLVFNTRRAP
+315 QSLVFNIRRAP

-361 DNTDLAAI
+361 DNTDLAAT
-369 GRPSTAEL
+369 GRPGAAEL
-377 NVLKPHLSQ
+377 KILQPYLAQ
-386 FNPVMRQG
+386 LNPVMRQG
-394 ILADWRYPVSDGSG
+394 VMADWHYPVSDGSG
-408 FNRQNLLTA
+408 FNRRNLLIA
-417 QQILKNAGYLIRKGQ
+417 QKILKDAGYVIRDGK
-432 LYDRTGQAIRIE
+432 LYDHTGKAVQIE

-458 FVRNLKRLGIQV
+458 FVRNLKRLGVQV
-470 QLRQVDVPQYME
+470 NLRQVDVPQYME
-482 RIRHQDFDMMVL
+482 RIRRQDFDMMVL

-525 IKHPAIDQM
+525 IKHPVIDQM
-534 IAKIVA
+534 ITKIVR
-540 AKTRD
+540 AKTRE
-545 EVVLYTRVL
+545 EVVLYSRIL

-573 WFAYWDIYRQPQV
+573 WFAYWDIYQQPSV

-597 WVDAEKAK
+597 WVDGDKAK
-605 KLDQSMRKSELK
+605 KQGQSIQKH